1 MKGVTR
7 VVLLVIIFLAWNIPI
22 VMAQFT
28 EAGVEKFRVPVDAP
42 DFTLKQLGGGKVS
55 LKDLSGKIV
64 LLNFF
69 APG

>member
-1 MKGVTR
+1 MKRLIR
-7 VVLLVIIFLAWNIPI
+7 VAFLVIIFLVWNIPV

-28 EAGVEKFRVPVDAP
+28 EAGVEKFRVAVDAP
-42 DFTLKQLGGGKVS
+42 DFTLRQLGGGKVS